1 MASVK
6 HVTTYSK
13 LVFFKVFK
21 LLSMCTKFQFNQYS
35 IAFFSQKKKQKR
47 KQLNKNNFGRYNF
60 NPHPPITPSPP
71 SAITR

>member
-21 LLSMCTKFQFNQYS
+21 LLIICTKFQFNQYS
-35 IAFFSQKKKQKR
+35 IAFFSQKKKAKKKATKQK
-47 KQLNKNNFGRYNF
+47 Q
-60 NPHPPITPSPP
+60 IW
-71 SAITR
+71 

>member
-21 LLSMCTKFQFNQYS
+21 LLSICTKFQFNQYS
-35 IAFFSQKKKQKR
+35 IAFFSQKKKAKKKATKQK
-47 KQLNKNNFGRYNF
+47 Q
-60 NPHPPITPSPP
+60 IW
-71 SAITR
+71 